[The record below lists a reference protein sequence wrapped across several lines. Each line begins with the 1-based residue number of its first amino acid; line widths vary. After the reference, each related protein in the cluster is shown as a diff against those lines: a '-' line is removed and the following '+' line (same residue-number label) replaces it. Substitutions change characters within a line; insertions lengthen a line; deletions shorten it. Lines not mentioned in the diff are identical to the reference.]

1 MLNLSKI
8 LKQEKTYK
16 KRTSFW
22 PTIISMT
29 LVLFI
34 VGLLGV
40 VSIYAKHLAKFYQQN
55 FEVFVF
61 YTDSTNTDQAKQIE
75 LQVKKLSFVNST
87 VFIDREIAARKEIKR
102 LGNDFIKTLGYN
114 PIPHTLQ
121 LNIKADFAEEGKM
134 DLIEKQLR
142 LLPNVDDVKYAKD
155 DLGKNLLT
163 QINKN
168 FKTVE
173 FILLALAVIFLVI
186 ALALINSTVRI
197 NMFARRFIIKSMQY
211 VGASDWFIIRPFLGM
226 YSIYALLSVFL
237 AISMLSGIVYVVE
250 THLQQNNWQLFIVQY
265 ASLAG
270 FLLVL
275 ALLIS
280 LISVFFSTKRY
291 LKLKIDQL
299 Y

>member
-1 MLNLSKI
+1 MGSHK
-8 LKQEKTYK
+8 
-16 KRTSFW
+16 
-22 PTIISMT
+22 
-29 LVLFI
+29 
-34 VGLLGV
+34 
-40 VSIYAKHLAKFYQQN
+40 
-55 FEVFVF
+55 
-61 YTDSTNTDQAKQIE
+61 NTRNTQCTGPDQ
-75 LQVKKLSFVNST
+75 T
-87 VFIDREIAARKEIKR
+87 
-102 LGNDFIKTLGYN
+102 GNDFIKTLGYN

-121 LNIKADFAEEGKM
+121 INIRAEYAEEDKM
-134 DLIEKQLR
+134 KVIESQLR
-142 LLPNVDDVKYAKD
+142 QMKQVDDVKYAKD

-173 FILLALAVIFLVI
+173 LILLSLAVIFLII

-226 YSIYALLSVFL
+226 YAIYALLSAGIAL
-237 AISMLSGIVYVVE
+237 SMLSGIVYATE
-250 THLQQNNWQLFIVQY
+250 TYLQQNNWQLFLRQY
-265 ASLAG
+265 AILAG

>member
-1 MLNLSKI
+1 M
-8 LKQEKTYK
+8 
-16 KRTSFW
+16 
-22 PTIISMT
+22 
-29 LVLFI
+29 
-34 VGLLGV
+34 
-40 VSIYAKHLAKFYQQN
+40 
-55 FEVFVF
+55 
-61 YTDSTNTDQAKQIE
+61 
-75 LQVKKLSFVNST
+75 
-87 VFIDREIAARKEIKR
+87 
-102 LGNDFIKTLGYN
+102 
-114 PIPHTLQ
+114 
-121 LNIKADFAEEGKM
+121 
-134 DLIEKQLR
+134 
-142 LLPNVDDVKYAKD
+142 
-155 DLGKNLLT
+155 GKNLLT

-173 FILLALAVIFLVI
+173 FILLALAVIFLII

-211 VGASDWFIIRPFLGM
+211 VGASDWFIVRPFLGM
-226 YSIYALLSVFL
+226 YSIYALLSVSL
-237 AISMLSGIVYVVE
+237 AISMLSGIVYLVE

>member
-1 MLNLSKI
+1 MNP
-8 LKQEKTYK
+8 ENTYK

-22 PTIISMT
+22 PTIISMS

-34 VGLLGV
+34 VGLLGL
-40 VSIYAKHLAKFYQQN
+40 VSIFARHLADFYQKN

-61 YTDSTNTDQAKQIE
+61 FSDSTETQVARQTEMQIKQFP
-75 LQVKKLSFVNST
+75 FVNST
-87 VFIDREIAARKEIKR
+87 SFIDREIAARKEIAR

-114 PIPHTLQ
+114 PIPHSLQ
-121 LNIKADFAEEGKM
+121 INIRPEYAEEDKM
-134 DLIEKQLR
+134 IVIENQLKQLR
-142 LLPNVDDVKYAKD
+142 HIDDVKYAKD

-173 FILLALAVIFLVI
+173 YVLISLAVIFLLI

-211 VGASDWFIIRPFLGM
+211 VGASDWFIIKPFLGM
-226 YSIYALLSVFL
+226 YSVYALISVL
-237 AISMLSGIVYVVE
+237 TSVSMLSCIVYLTE
-250 THLQQNNWQLFIVQY
+250 TYLQQNNWQLFLPQY
-265 ASLAG
+265 AILAG

-275 ALLIS
+275 ALLIT

>member
-1 MLNLSKI
+1 M
-8 LKQEKTYK
+8 KQEKTYK

-34 VGLLGV
+34 VGLLGIV
-40 VSIYAKHLAKFYQQN
+40 TIYAKNLANFYKDN

-61 YTDSTNTDQAKQIE
+61 CSDTTATSDARQLEKQVA
-75 LQVKKLSFVNST
+75 LFPFVNSVT
-87 VFIDREIAARKEIKR
+87 FIDREIAARKEIAR

-121 LNIKADFAEEGKM
+121 VNIKADYTDESKISV
-134 DLIEKQLR
+134 IEKQLR
-142 LLPNVDDVKYAKD
+142 MMPHVDDVKYARD
-155 DLGKNLLT
+155 ELGKNLLN

-173 FILLALAVIFLVI
+173 LVLLALAVIFMMI
-186 ALALINSTVRI
+186 AIALINSTMRI

-211 VGASDWFIIRPFLGM
+211 VGASDWFIIRPFLSM
-226 YSIYALLSVFL
+226 YSVYALLSVAL
-237 AISMLSGIVYVVE
+237 SLSMLTGVVYLAE
-250 THLQQNNWQLFIVQY
+250 TYLQQGSWQLFLTEY
-265 ASLAG
+265 AILAG

-275 ALLIS
+275 AVLITW
-280 LISVFFSTKRY
+280 ISVFFATKRY

>member
-1 MLNLSKI
+1 MS
-8 LKQEKTYK
+8 
-16 KRTSFW
+16 
-22 PTIISMT
+22 

-40 VSIYAKHLAKFYQQN
+40 ISIYAKHLAAFYEDN

-61 YTDSTNTDQAKQIE
+61 FNDETSSDEARKMEKEIKS
-75 LQVKKLSFVNST
+75 LPFVNSSA
-87 VFIDREIAARKEIKR
+87 FIDKEIAARKEIAKT
-102 LGNDFIKTLGYN
+102 GNDFIKTLGYN
-114 PIPHTLQ
+114 PFPHSLQ
-121 LNIKADFAEEGKM
+121 LNIKADFADDMKM
-134 DLIEKQLR
+134 KEVEKKLR
-142 LLPNVDDVKYAKD
+142 LIPSVNDVVFAKD

-173 FILLALAVIFLVI
+173 FVLLAVAFLLLI
-186 ALALINSTVRI
+186 ISLALINSTVRI

-226 YSIYALLSVFL
+226 YCLYAVLSVIIAL
-237 AISMLSGIVYVVE
+237 MMLSGIIYLAE
-250 THLQQNNWQLFIVQY
+250 TQLHQNNWQLFLPKY
-265 ASLAG
+265 ALLAG

-275 ALLIS
+275 ALVIS
-280 LISVFFSTKRY
+280 LISVYFSTRRY